1 MSPGAALETAA
12 TLASQG
18 VAGPWSEPC
27 FAPSTFGRG
36 PQLGRSR
43 DRCPP
48 RAGTFGGF
56 IVLLSSFKMFIF
68 LKKMFLLPAAVRQT
82 F

>member
-1 MSPGAALETAA
+1 MSPGAALETAG
-12 TLASQG
+12 TLASPG
-18 VAGPWSEPC
+18 AAGPWPEPC
-27 FAPSTFGRG
+27 PAPSTFGRG

-56 IVLLSSFKMFIF
+56 IVLLSSFKVFIF
-68 LKKMFLLPAAVRQT
+68 FEKCFHYQPQ
-82 F
+82 